1 MVATAQLLM
10 RPEQGSI
17 ISDKNRVIQ
26 NDITEKVTFQWSPE
40 CNLKRTSI
48 VEGHDMNVLGIKTN
62 RR

>member
-1 MVATAQLLM
+1 M

-17 ISDKNRVIQ
+17 ISDKNKVIQ